1 MSNKSINHQGYDTIS
16 PVVERSRVGI
26 SPLDTARSDHTS
38 NLALHAPATHGM
50 MRIDCEYDGEII
62 TAAKPILGSM
72 HRGAEKLF
80 ESRDYRQVIALANRH
95 EWLSAYS
102 GEVGVAQLVETAL
115 GIEVPDAAQWFRTL
129 LLEYNRVTSHLAFLA
144 GFPWQDE
151 ELIQNLRKSRELWV
165 NHYRVYT
172 GSRMHP
178 MLTRIGGLTHAPSAE
193 WLEQVQHLCFD
204 TAQIVL
210 ETNWLALLSE
220 YESVG
225 VLTKAQA
232 IEGAVS
238 GPVARAS
245 GHAIDLRE
253 TVSGLKYSELESFA
267 VVLQASGDVSARMLQ
282 LVDEITI
289 SLAMI
294 SELNEPCTFHFADEV
309 NVLLP
314 KVVRVPEG
322 SYEHS
327 IETPLG
333 IASWFL
339 ASRNDKMPYRLK
351 LRPASLHTVLA
362 LSNVLPGTNQKDFD
376 AVVASMPFI
385 AGDADR

>member
-1 MSNKSINHQGYDTIS
+1 
-16 PVVERSRVGI
+16 
-26 SPLDTARSDHTS
+26 
-38 NLALHAPATHGM
+38 
-50 MRIDCEYDGEII
+50 MRIDCEYEGEII
-62 TAAKPILGSM
+62 TVAKPILGSM

-80 ESRDYRQVIALANRH
+80 ESRDYRQVLALANRH

-115 GIEVPDAAQWFRTL
+115 GIEVPDAAQWYRTM
-129 LLEYNRVTSHLAFLA
+129 LLEFNRVTSHLAFLA
-144 GFPWQDE
+144 GFPWQDQQ
-151 ELIQNLRKSRELWV
+151 LIDNLRTSRELWV
-165 NHYRVYT
+165 NHYRTYT

-178 MLTRIGGLTHAPSAE
+178 MLTRIGGLTHTPTSE
-193 WLEQVQHLCFD
+193 WLEEVQHLCFD

-220 YESVG
+220 YDAIG
-225 VLTKAQA
+225 VLAQTQA
-232 IEGAVS
+232 IDAAVS

-245 GHAIDLRE
+245 GYAIDLRE
-253 TVSGLKYSELESFA
+253 AASGLKYSELESFA
-267 VVLQASGDVSARMLQ
+267 VVLQTSGDVSARMLQ
-282 LVDEITI
+282 LVDEVTI
-289 SLAMI
+289 SIAMI
-294 SELNEPCTFHFADEV
+294 SELIEPCAAKISDEV

-333 IASWFL
+333 IASWYL
-339 ASRNDKMPYRLK
+339 VSRNDKMPYRLK

-362 LSNVLPGTNQKDFD
+362 LSNVLPGSNKKHFD
-376 AVVASMPFI
+376 VVVASMPFI
-385 AGDADR
+385 SGDADR

>member
-1 MSNKSINHQGYDTIS
+1 
-16 PVVERSRVGI
+16 
-26 SPLDTARSDHTS
+26 
-38 NLALHAPATHGM
+38 
-50 MRIDCEYDGEII
+50 
-62 TAAKPILGSM
+62 M

-102 GEVGVAQLVETAL
+102 GEVGVAQLIETAL

-129 LLEYNRVTSHLAFLA
+129 LLEFNRITSHLAFLA
-144 GFPWQDE
+144 GFPWQDPQ
-151 ELIQNLRKSRELWV
+151 LVDNLRKSRELWV
-165 NHYRVYT
+165 NHYRAYT

-178 MLTRIGGLTHAPSAE
+178 MLTRIGGLTHAPTAE
-193 WLEQVQHLCFD
+193 WLEQVQRLCFD
-204 TAQIVL
+204 TAQIIL
-210 ETNWLALLSE
+210 ETNWLALVAE
-220 YESVG
+220 FDSVG
-225 VLTKAQA
+225 VLTKTQA
-232 IEGAVS
+232 IDGAVS

-267 VVLQASGDVSARMLQ
+267 VALQTSGDVSARLLQ

-294 SELNEPCTFHFADEV
+294 AELNEPCTFHFADEV

-339 ASRNDKMPYRLK
+339 VSRNDKMPYRLK

-362 LSNVLPGTNQKDFD
+362 LSEVLPGTNRKDLD

-385 AGDADR
+385 SGDADR

>member
-1 MSNKSINHQGYDTIS
+1 M
-16 PVVERSRVGI
+16 
-26 SPLDTARSDHTS
+26 L
-38 NLALHAPATHGM
+38 
-50 MRIDCEYDGEII
+50 RIDCEYEGELI
-62 TAAKPILGSM
+62 TSARPILGSM

-102 GEVGVAQLVETAL
+102 GEVGVAQLIETAL
-115 GIEVPDAAQWFRTL
+115 GIEVPDSAQWFRTL
-129 LLEYNRVTSHLAFLA
+129 LLEFNRVTSHLAFLA

-151 ELIQNLRKSRELWV
+151 HLTENLRKSRELWV
-165 NHYRVYT
+165 NRYRVYT

-178 MLTRIGGLTHAPSAE
+178 MLTRIGGLTHAPTLE
-193 WLEQVQHLCFD
+193 WLDEVQHLCFD

-210 ETNWLALLSE
+210 ETNWLELMSEFESIGTLS
-220 YESVG
+220 
-225 VLTKAQA
+225 KAQA
-232 IEGAVS
+232 IDSAVS

-245 GHAIDLRE
+245 GYAIDLRE
-253 TVSGLKYSELESFA
+253 SATELKYGELESFA
-267 VVLQASGDVSARMLQ
+267 VVLQTSGDVEARMLQ
-282 LVDEITI
+282 LVDEVTI
-289 SLAMI
+289 SIAMI
-294 SELNEPCTFHFADEV
+294 SELVEPCSAKINDEV

-327 IETPLG
+327 LETPLG

-339 ASRNDKMPYRLK
+339 VSRNDKMPYRLK

-362 LSNVLPGTNQKDFD
+362 LSDVLSGSKRKDFD
-376 AVVASMPFI
+376 AIVASMPFI
-385 AGDADR
+385 AGDVDR

>member
-1 MSNKSINHQGYDTIS
+1 MAEHNII
-16 PVVERSRVGI
+16 GI
-26 SPLDTARSDHTS
+26 SPIDIARSDQTS
-38 NLALHAPATHGM
+38 GLALHAPATHGM
-50 MRIDCEYDGEII
+50 LQVSCQLDGDTIVSA
-62 TAAKPILGSM
+62 TPLLGSM

-102 GEVGVAQLVETAL
+102 GEVGVAQLVESAL
-115 GIEVPDAAQWFRTL
+115 GIEVPEAAQWFRTL
-129 LLEYNRVTSHLAFLA
+129 LLEFNRVTSHLAFLA
-144 GFPWQDE
+144 GFPWDDP
-151 ELIQNLRKSRELWV
+151 ELTQNLRNSRELWV
-165 NHYRVYT
+165 KHYRDYT

-178 MLTRIGGLTHAPSAE
+178 MLTRIGGLSQAPESA
-193 WLEQVQHLCFD
+193 WLQEVLHISLD
-204 TAQIVL
+204 TAQIIL
-210 ETNWLALLSE
+210 ESNWTQLLAP
-220 YESVG
+220 Y
-225 VLTKAQA
+225 
-232 IEGAVS
+232 EGAGKLSRSEAVAQSLS

-245 GHAIDLRE
+245 GYAIDARE
-253 TVSGLKYSELESFA
+253 FATDVKYQELTSFA
-267 VVLQASGDVSARMLQ
+267 VAIQTGGDVSSRILQ
-282 LVDEITI
+282 LVDEVTL

-294 SELNEPCTFHFADEV
+294 SELIEKCADLVAEEV

-322 SYEHS
+322 TYEHS

-339 ASRNDKMPYRLK
+339 VSRNDKTPYRLK

-362 LSNVLPGTNQKDFD
+362 LSTVLAGASRQNFD
-376 AVVASMPFI
+376 AIVASMPFI

>member
-1 MSNKSINHQGYDTIS
+1 M
-16 PVVERSRVGI
+16 
-26 SPLDTARSDHTS
+26 L
-38 NLALHAPATHGM
+38 
-50 MRIDCEYDGEII
+50 RIDCEYDGELI
-62 TAAKPILGSM
+62 TSAKPILGSM

-80 ESRDYRQVIALANRH
+80 ESRDYRQVLALANRH

-102 GEVGVAQLVETAL
+102 GEVGVAQLVESAL
-115 GIEVPDAAQWFRTL
+115 GIEVPEAAQWFRTL
-129 LLEYNRVTSHLAFLA
+129 LLEFNRVTSHLAFIA
-144 GFPWQDE
+144 GFPWQDQQLVE
-151 ELIQNLRKSRELWV
+151 NLRKSREQWV
-165 NHYRVYT
+165 NHYRIYT

-178 MLTRIGGLTHAPSAE
+178 MLTRIGGLTHAPTSE
-193 WLEQVQHLCFD
+193 WLEEVQHRCFD

-210 ETNWLALLSE
+210 ETNWLAILADF
-220 YESVG
+220 ESVG
-225 VLTKAQA
+225 VLTKSQA
-232 IEGAVS
+232 IESAVS
-238 GPVARAS
+238 GPAARAS

-253 TVSGLKYSELESFA
+253 TASELKYSELESFA
-267 VVLQASGDVSARMLQ
+267 VALQTSGDVSARILQ

-294 SELNEPCTFHFADEV
+294 SELIEPCTSQTSNEV

-339 ASRNDKMPYRLK
+339 VSRNDKMPYRLK

-362 LSNVLPGTNQKDFD
+362 LGNVLPGSNRKDFD

-385 AGDADR
+385 TGDVDR

>member
-1 MSNKSINHQGYDTIS
+1 
-16 PVVERSRVGI
+16 
-26 SPLDTARSDHTS
+26 
-38 NLALHAPATHGM
+38 M
-50 MRIDCEYDGEII
+50 MRIDCEYNGDII
-62 TAAKPILGSM
+62 TSANPILGSM

-102 GEVGVAQLVETAL
+102 GEVGVAQLIEIAL
-115 GIEVPDAAQWFRTL
+115 GIEVPEAAQWFRTL
-129 LLEYNRVTSHLAFLA
+129 LLEFNRVTSHLAFLA
-144 GFPWQDE
+144 GFPWQDQG
-151 ELIQNLRKSRELWV
+151 LIMNLRKSRELWV
-165 NHYRVYT
+165 NHYRSYT

-178 MLTRIGGLTHAPSAE
+178 MLTRIGGLTHAPTSE
-193 WLEQVQHLCFD
+193 WLEEVQHLCFD
-204 TAQIVL
+204 SAQIIL
-210 ETNWLALLSE
+210 ENNWLALLAE
-220 YESVG
+220 YETVG
-225 VLTKAQA
+225 ALTQTEA
-232 IEGAVS
+232 IDSAVS

-245 GHAIDLRE
+245 GYAIDLRE
-253 TVSGLKYSELESFA
+253 TAVGLKYSDLESFA
-267 VVLQASGDVSARMLQ
+267 VVLQSAGDVRARILQ
-282 LVDEITI
+282 LVDEVTI

-294 SELNEPCTFHFADEV
+294 SELIGRCANQISSEV

-339 ASRNDKMPYRLK
+339 VSRNDKMPYRLK

-362 LSNVLPGTNQKDFD
+362 LSKVLPGSDRKYFD

-385 AGDADR
+385 SGDAER

>member
-1 MSNKSINHQGYDTIS
+1 M
-16 PVVERSRVGI
+16 
-26 SPLDTARSDHTS
+26 L
-38 NLALHAPATHGM
+38 
-50 MRIDCEYDGEII
+50 RIDCEYDGEII
-62 TAAKPILGSM
+62 TSAKPVLGSM

-80 ESRDYRQVIALANRH
+80 ESRNYRQVIALANRH

-102 GEVGVAQLVETAL
+102 GEVGVAQLIETAL
-115 GIEVPDAAQWFRTL
+115 GIEVPDAAQWYRTL
-129 LLEYNRVTSHLAFLA
+129 LLEFNRVTSHLAFMA
-144 GFPWQDE
+144 GFPWHDQQ
-151 ELIQNLRKSRELWV
+151 LIENLRKSRELWV
-165 NHYRVYT
+165 NHYRTYT

-178 MLTRIGGLTHAPSAE
+178 MLTRIGGLTHAPTTE
-193 WLEQVQHLCFD
+193 WLEEVQHLCFD

-210 ETNWLALLSE
+210 ETNWSAQVSE
-220 YESVG
+220 YEG
-225 VLTKAQA
+225 IAVLTKAQA
-232 IEGAVS
+232 IESAVS

-245 GHAIDLRE
+245 GYAIDLRE
-253 TVSGLKYSELESFA
+253 SAIGLKYSELESFA
-267 VVLQASGDVSARMLQ
+267 VVLQTSGDISARMLQ
-282 LVDEITI
+282 LVDEITV

-294 SELNEPCTFHFADEV
+294 SELIEPCVEKVDDEV

-339 ASRNDKMPYRLK
+339 VSRNDKMPYRLK

-362 LSNVLPGTNQKDFD
+362 LSNVLPGTNKKDFD

-385 AGDADR
+385 AGDVDR

>member
-1 MSNKSINHQGYDTIS
+1 VAEHNII
-16 PVVERSRVGI
+16 GI
-26 SPLDTARSDHTS
+26 SPIDIARSDQTS
-38 NLALHAPATHGM
+38 GLALHAPATHGM
-50 MRIDCEYDGEII
+50 LQVSCQLDGDTIVSA
-62 TAAKPILGSM
+62 TPLLGSM

-102 GEVGVAQLVETAL
+102 GEVGVAQLVESAL
-115 GIEVPDAAQWFRTL
+115 GIEVPEAAQWFRTL
-129 LLEYNRVTSHLAFLA
+129 LLEFNRVTSHLAFLA
-144 GFPWQDE
+144 GFPWDDP
-151 ELIQNLRKSRELWV
+151 ELTQNLRNSRELWV
-165 NHYRVYT
+165 KHYRDYT

-178 MLTRIGGLTHAPSAE
+178 MLTRIGGLSQAPESA
-193 WLEQVQHLCFD
+193 WLQEVLHISLD
-204 TAQIVL
+204 TAQIIL
-210 ETNWLALLSE
+210 ESNWTQLLAP
-220 YESVG
+220 Y
-225 VLTKAQA
+225 
-232 IEGAVS
+232 EGAGKLSRSEAVAQSLS

-245 GHAIDLRE
+245 GYAIDARE
-253 TVSGLKYSELESFA
+253 FATDVKYQELTSFA
-267 VVLQASGDVSARMLQ
+267 VAIQTGGDVSSRILQ
-282 LVDEITI
+282 LVDEVTL

-294 SELNEPCTFHFADEV
+294 SELIEKCADLVAEEV

-322 SYEHS
+322 TYEHS

-339 ASRNDKMPYRLK
+339 VSRNDKTPYRLK

-362 LSNVLPGTNQKDFD
+362 LSTVLAGASRENFD
-376 AVVASMPFI
+376 AIVASMPFI

>member
-1 MSNKSINHQGYDTIS
+1 
-16 PVVERSRVGI
+16 
-26 SPLDTARSDHTS
+26 
-38 NLALHAPATHGM
+38 

-62 TAAKPILGSM
+62 TSAKPILGSM

-115 GIEVPDAAQWFRTL
+115 GIEVPDAAQWYRTL
-129 LLEYNRVTSHLAFLA
+129 LLEFNRVSSHLAFMA
-144 GFPWQDE
+144 GFPWQDQQ
-151 ELIQNLRKSRELWV
+151 LIENLRKSRELWV
-165 NHYRVYT
+165 NHYRTYT

-178 MLTRIGGLTHAPSAE
+178 MLTRIGGLTHAPTSE
-193 WLEQVQHLCFD
+193 WLEEVQHLCFD
-204 TAQIVL
+204 TAQIIL
-210 ETNWLALLSE
+210 ETNWLALVSE
-220 YESVG
+220 YESIG

-232 IEGAVS
+232 IESAIS

-245 GHAIDLRE
+245 GYAIDLRE
-253 TVSGLKYSELESFA
+253 TAIGLKYSELESFA
-267 VVLQASGDVSARMLQ
+267 VVLQTSGDISARILQ
-282 LVDEITI
+282 LVDEVTV
-289 SLAMI
+289 SLAMM
-294 SELNEPCTFHFADEV
+294 SELVEPCTGKISDEV

-339 ASRNDKMPYRLK
+339 VSRNDKMPYRLK

-362 LSNVLPGTNQKDFD
+362 LSNVLPGASKKDFD

>member
-1 MSNKSINHQGYDTIS
+1 M
-16 PVVERSRVGI
+16 VERSRVGI
-26 SPLDTARSDHTS
+26 SPLDSERSDHTS
-38 NLALHAPATHGM
+38 NLSLHTPATHGM
-50 MRIDCEYDGEII
+50 MRIDCEYNGDII
-62 TAAKPILGSM
+62 TSANPILGSM

-102 GEVGVAQLVETAL
+102 GEVGIAQLIETAL
-115 GIEVPDAAQWFRTL
+115 GIEVPEAAQWFRTL
-129 LLEYNRVTSHLAFLA
+129 LLEFNRVTSHLAFLA
-144 GFPWQDE
+144 GFPWQDQ
-151 ELIQNLRKSRELWV
+151 ELIMNLRKSRELWV
-165 NHYRVYT
+165 NHYRSYT

-178 MLTRIGGLTHAPSAE
+178 MLTRIGGLTHAPTSE
-193 WLEQVQHLCFD
+193 WLEEVQHLCFD
-204 TAQIVL
+204 SAQIIL
-210 ETNWLALLSE
+210 ETNWLAILAE
-220 YESVG
+220 FETVG
-225 VLTKAQA
+225 VLTQAQA
-232 IEGAVS
+232 IDSAVS

-245 GHAIDLRE
+245 GYAIDLRE
-253 TVSGLKYSELESFA
+253 TAVGLKYSDLESFA
-267 VVLQASGDVSARMLQ
+267 VVLQSSGDVRARILQ

-294 SELNEPCTFHFADEV
+294 SELIEPCAGQISSEV

-339 ASRNDKMPYRLK
+339 VSQNDKMPYRLK

-362 LSNVLPGTNQKDFD
+362 VSKVLPGSNRKYFD

-385 AGDADR
+385 SGDAER

>member
-1 MSNKSINHQGYDTIS
+1 
-16 PVVERSRVGI
+16 
-26 SPLDTARSDHTS
+26 
-38 NLALHAPATHGM
+38 
-50 MRIDCEYDGEII
+50 MRIDCEYEGEVIS
-62 TAAKPILGSM
+62 AAKPILGSM

-151 ELIQNLRKSRELWV
+151 DLIQNIRKSRELWV

-178 MLTRIGGLTHAPSAE
+178 MLTRIGGLTHSPSAE

-210 ETNWLALLSE
+210 ETNWLSLISE

-245 GHAIDLRE
+245 PTHRRRSAARRAANRRRDPIEHHVGARVVEDQVAIEKPILD
-253 TVSGLKYSELESFA
+253 
-267 VVLQASGDVSARMLQ
+267 
-282 LVDEITI
+282 
-289 SLAMI
+289 
-294 SELNEPCTFHFADEV
+294 
-309 NVLLP
+309 
-314 KVVRVPEG
+314 VVRQG
-322 SYEHS
+322 RQH
-327 IETPLG
+327 
-333 IASWFL
+333 AQH
-339 ASRNDKMPYRLK
+339 ARRNCRE
-351 LRPASLHTVLA
+351 R
-362 LSNVLPGTNQKDFD
+362 
-376 AVVASMPFI
+376 
-385 AGDADR
+385 

>member
-1 MSNKSINHQGYDTIS
+1 M
-16 PVVERSRVGI
+16 
-26 SPLDTARSDHTS
+26 L
-38 NLALHAPATHGM
+38 
-50 MRIDCEYDGEII
+50 RIDCEYDGEII
-62 TAAKPILGSM
+62 TSAKPILGSM

-102 GEVGVAQLVETAL
+102 GEVGVAQLIETAL
-115 GIEVPDAAQWFRTL
+115 GIEVPDAAQWYRTL
-129 LLEYNRVTSHLAFLA
+129 LLEFNRVTSHLAFMA
-144 GFPWQDE
+144 GFPWQDQQ
-151 ELIQNLRKSRELWV
+151 LIENLRKSRELWV
-165 NHYRVYT
+165 NHYRAYT

-178 MLTRIGGLTHAPSAE
+178 MLTRIGGLTHAPTAE
-193 WLEQVQHLCFD
+193 WLEEVQHLCFD

-210 ETNWLALLSE
+210 ETNWLAQVSE
-220 YESVG
+220 YEGIG

-232 IEGAVS
+232 IEFAVS

-245 GHAIDLRE
+245 GYAIDLRE
-253 TVSGLKYSELESFA
+253 TTIGLKYSELESFA
-267 VVLQASGDVSARMLQ
+267 VVLQTSGDISARMLQ
-282 LVDEITI
+282 LVDEITV

-294 SELNEPCTFHFADEV
+294 SELIEPCAEKVSDEV

-327 IETPLG
+327 IETPIG

-339 ASRNDKMPYRLK
+339 VSRNDKMPYRLK
-351 LRPASLHTVLA
+351 LRPASLHSALA
-362 LSNVLPGTNQKDFD
+362 LEKVLPGNNRNSFD
-376 AVVASMPFI
+376 AIVASMPFI
-385 AGDADR
+385 AGDVDR

>member
-1 MSNKSINHQGYDTIS
+1 
-16 PVVERSRVGI
+16 
-26 SPLDTARSDHTS
+26 
-38 NLALHAPATHGM
+38 

-62 TAAKPILGSM
+62 TTAKPILGSM

-102 GEVGVAQLVETAL
+102 GEVGVAQLIETAL

-151 ELIQNLRKSRELWV
+151 ELIENLRKSRELWV
-165 NHYRVYT
+165 NHYRTYT

-210 ETNWLALLSE
+210 ETNWLSLISE
-220 YESVG
+220 FESVG

-232 IEGAVS
+232 IESAVS

-253 TVSGLKYSELESFA
+253 IVSGLKYSELESFA

-282 LVDEITI
+282 LIDEITI

-322 SYEHS
+322 SYEQS

-339 ASRNDKMPYRLK
+339 VSRNDKMPYRLK

-362 LSNVLPGTNQKDFD
+362 LSNVFPGTNKKDFD